1 MSESSPHDHDH
12 HRPGHQHDHGVSADA
27 DGRWLSLALAA
38 IAMFMVAEVT
48 VGVIAHSLALLSD
61 AAHMLT
67 DVASLALALVAMRLA
82 KRPAEGRFTYGFKR
96 AEILSAQTNGVTL
109 LILGLLLAIEAVRRL
124 VSPSTVTGGLVLTV
138 ALVGVVVN
146 LGASRSINR
155 ASRTSLNTQGA
166 FQHILTDLFGFVATA
181 VAGLVIIL
189 TSWERADAVAS
200 LFVVLL
206 MVRAGVGL
214 VRDSG
219 RIFMEAAP
227 LDVNPDSLGAALAAL
242 PGVAEV
248 HDLHVWEIT
257 SGMPAVS
264 AHVIVE
270 SDSDCHG
277 VQREVQR
284 VLHDQHHITHS
295 TLQVEHASD
304 GLLQIGSKGDDTRH
318 DRHHR

>member
-1 MSESSPHDHDH
+1 MSESSSPDQDH
-12 HRPGHQHDHGVSADA
+12 HRPGHQHDQGVSADA

-38 IAMFMVAEVT
+38 IALFMVAEVA
-48 VGVIAHSLALLSD
+48 VSVIAHSLALLSD

-67 DVASLALALVAMRLA
+67 DVATLALALVAMRLA

-96 AEILSAQTNGVTL
+96 VEILSAQANGLTL
-109 LILGLLLAIEAVRRL
+109 LILGLLLAIEAIRRL
-124 VSPSTVTGGLVLTV
+124 VSPSTVTGSLVLTV
-138 ALVGVVVN
+138 ALIGVVVN
-146 LGASRSINR
+146 LGASWSISR
-155 ASRTSLNTQGA
+155 ANRTSLNVEGA
-166 FQHILTDLFGFVATA
+166 FQHILTDLFGFTATA

-227 LDVNPDSLGAALAAL
+227 LDVDPAALGAALAAVH
-242 PGVAEV
+242 GVAEV

-270 SDSDCHG
+270 PDFDCHG
-277 VQREVQR
+277 VQRDVQR
-284 VLHDQHHITHS
+284 VLHDQHHIAHT

-304 GLLQIGSKGDDTRH
+304 GLLQIGSKRDDPRH
-318 DRHHR
+318 DRRHR